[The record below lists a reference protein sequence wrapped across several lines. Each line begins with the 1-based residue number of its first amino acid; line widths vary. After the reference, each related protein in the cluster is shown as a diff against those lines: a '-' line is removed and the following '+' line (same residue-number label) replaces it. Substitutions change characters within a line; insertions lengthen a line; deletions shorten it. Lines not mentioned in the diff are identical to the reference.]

1 MTVPKIITVP
11 DPILR
16 KKCSPLEKVDSDLK
30 KLMKGMLETM
40 YNAPGIGLAAVQV
53 GILKRLVVI
62 DVSREEERKNP
73 LFLINPK
80 IIHKSKNTSIYE
92 EGCLSL
98 PGQFAEIERPA
109 ECHVKYIDYNG
120 RQKEIKAEGLLSTC
134 IQHEIDHLEGIL
146 FIDYLS
152 KLKKTMIIK
161 KLSKKKDSLERV
173 VV

>member
-1 MTVPKIITVP
+1 MTVQKIITVP

-73 LFLINPK
+73 LFLIN
-80 IIHKSKNTSIYE
+80 S
-92 EGCLSL
+92 G
-98 PGQFAEIERPA
+98 
-109 ECHVKYIDYNG
+109 
-120 RQKEIKAEGLLSTC
+120 
-134 IQHEIDHLEGIL
+134 
-146 FIDYLS
+146 
-152 KLKKTMIIK
+152 
-161 KLSKKKDSLERV
+161 
-173 VV
+173 